1 MLLNLTVN
9 KRPVRIEVDDD
20 DTLLHVLRDRLFLT
34 GTKQACEEG
43 ECGACTVLV
52 GGRPI
57 LSCIMPAAA
66 VDGAD
71 IVTVEGLA
79 GPDSE
84 LSPLQQAFV
93 EAGAVQCG
101 YCTPGFLV
109 ALTALLDAN
118 PRPSQDDVLEAIA
131 GNICRCTGYGG
142 ILDAVRLVGERSASR

>member
-9 KRPVRIEVDDD
+9 RRPVRLEIDDD

-57 LSCIMPAAA
+57 LSCIMPAVA

-79 GPDSE
+79 GPGGE
-84 LSPLQQAFV
+84 LSPLQRAFV

-109 ALTALLDAN
+109 VLTALLDAN
-118 PRPSQDDVLEAIA
+118 PQPSQDEVLEAIA
-131 GNICRCTGYGG
+131 GNICRCTGYST
-142 ILDAVRLVGERSASR
+142 ILDAVRLVVERSASR

>member
-9 KRPVRIEVDDD
+9 RRPVQLEIDDD

-34 GTKQACEEG
+34 GTKQACDEG

-66 VDGAD
+66 VDGSD
-71 IVTVEGLA
+71 ILTVEGLA
-79 GPDSE
+79 RPGGE
-84 LSPLQQAFV
+84 LNPLQQAFV
-93 EAGAVQCG
+93 ETGAVQCG

-109 ALTALLDAN
+109 VLTALLGAN

-131 GNICRCTGYGG
+131 GNICRCTGYRA
-142 ILDAVRLVGERSASR
+142 ILDAVRLVAERSASR

>member
-9 KRPVRIEVDDD
+9 RRPVQLEIDDD

-34 GTKQACEEG
+34 GTKQACDEG

-66 VDGAD
+66 VDGSD

-79 GPDSE
+79 RPGGE
-84 LSPLQQAFV
+84 LNPLQQVFV
-93 EAGAVQCG
+93 ETGAVQCG

-109 ALTALLDAN
+109 VLTALLNAN
-118 PRPSQDDVLEAIA
+118 PRPSQDDVLDAIA
-131 GNICRCTGYGG
+131 GNICRCTGYRA
-142 ILDAVRLVGERSASR
+142 ILDAVRLVAERSASR